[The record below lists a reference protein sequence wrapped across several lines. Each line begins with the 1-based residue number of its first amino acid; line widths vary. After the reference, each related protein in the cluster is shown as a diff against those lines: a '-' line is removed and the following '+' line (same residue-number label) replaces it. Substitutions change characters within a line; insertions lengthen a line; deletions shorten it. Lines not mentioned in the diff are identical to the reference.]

1 MSPLV
6 GEPFSGALVR
16 WQKVHGRQHLPW
28 QHTGSAYKVWLS
40 EIMLQQTQVST
51 VLGYYAR
58 FLQAFPTVQ
67 DLANAPDQQVMQL
80 WAGLGYYSRA
90 RNLHACAKAVVARF
104 DGEFPTQVKDLETL
118 PGIGPSTAGAIAS
131 LAYGVQAAIL
141 DGNVKRVFC
150 RYYGVH
156 GHPEQASVKKEL
168 WAIAHA
174 NVPKAKP
181 GVYNQALMDLG
192 ATCCVP
198 RNPRC
203 EQCPLQGSCVALE
216 KGLTAQLPTPKPKKP
231 RAELFFLSLLVQDS
245 QGRWLLEFQS
255 SKGIWQDLWAFPSVQ
270 CEPEPSL
277 ESVMR
282 ACTAWAELLGGRAP
296 AQLNPEVLLGTLKA
310 QPWLVHELTHR
321 KLHFKVVCLNL
332 EKADPA
338 CVPLADKPVPK
349 VVHKLIAHGL
359 DNNSAQ

>member
-1 MSPLV
+1 MTPWV
-6 GEPFSGALVR
+6 GEPFSAALIH
-16 WQKVHGRQHLPW
+16 WQQAHGRQHLPW

-90 RNLHACAKAVVARF
+90 RNLHACAKEVVARF
-104 DGEFPTQVKDLETL
+104 GGEFPSHVKDLETL

-131 LAYGVQAAIL
+131 LAHGIQAAIL

-150 RYYGVH
+150 RYYGVE
-156 GHPEQASVKKEL
+156 GHPEQAAVKKQL
-168 WAIAHA
+168 WAIAHS
-174 NVPKAKP
+174 NVPKAQP

-198 RNPRC
+198 RNPKC
-203 EQCPLQGSCVALE
+203 GQCPLRGSCVALE

-231 RAELFFLSLLVQDS
+231 RAELFFLSLLLQDS
-245 QGRWLLEFQS
+245 RGHWLLEFQAN
-255 SKGIWQDLWAFPSVQ
+255 KGIWQDLWAFPSVP
-270 CEPEPSL
+270 CEPEPTRSN
-277 ESVMR
+277 VAQ
-282 ACTAWAELLGGRAP
+282 ACEAWLQSMGGVK
-296 AQLNPEVLLGTLKA
+296 QVELNPDALFDMLKA
-310 QPWLVHELTHR
+310 QPWVVHELTHR
-321 KLHFKVVCLNL
+321 KLHFKVVCLTLN
-332 EKADPA
+332 EASAA
-338 CVPLADKPVPK
+338 CVPLEDRPVPA
-349 VVHKLIAHGL
+349 VVHKLIAHRL
-359 DNNSAQ
+359 EYCSTQ